1 MGLILEEP
9 EGSKRM
15 SLMEILWDC
24 LGSLWKPWPLLN
36 ADNWGKCWPLQT
48 DFTLAHPTPCWMFL
62 PRCSVWEWNLCV
74 WFSQY
79 CQVCIALNIFEL
91 KIHIKMPVCLQ
102 TSLFITQGDLQK
114 IKGRVEGMTLQ
125 LQCYEVTS
133 RRAFWKLA
141 GPGENFNS

>member
-62 PRCSVWEWNLCV
+62 PRCSVWEWNLLCV
-74 WFSQY
+74 IFPLLPSVRCFEYFWTENPHQNASVFTNFTIYHPGRLAEDKGQGGRDDSS
-79 CQVCIALNIFEL
+79 IAVLWSDEQKSLLEASRSRWEL
-91 KIHIKMPVCLQ
+91 
-102 TSLFITQGDLQK
+102 
-114 IKGRVEGMTLQ
+114 
-125 LQCYEVTS
+125 
-133 RRAFWKLA
+133 
-141 GPGENFNS
+141 